1 MQDTHFLKSEL
12 ASPKA
17 VVILTHH
24 KPDADALGS
33 SLALGRLLEKKGH
46 SVNVITPSDYPEFL
60 SWMPGNENVLIYNK
74 VSNEKIFGLILN
86 AEIIF
91 CLDFSSLKRINDMRY
106 KVEESKGKK
115 VLIDHHLDP
124 EDFADYTFWD
134 ANASS
139 TAELIFEL
147 IVEMGDKDLIDKEI
161 ADTLYAG
168 IMTDT
173 GSFKHPNTTAK
184 VHLIT
189 AELMALG
196 AEVNKVAKLIYDN
209 NSLDKLKFMGFA
221 LTERLKVIDELHVAY
236 IAISASDLKK
246 FNSKTGD
253 TEGLVNFALS
263 LKDIKFA
270 ALIIDREVLV
280 KMSFRSV
287 GDFSVN
293 EFARKHF
300 KGGGHKNA
308 AGGRSSLPFG
318 KVVEEFEKAVHEYAS
333 ELKSEVIKSNA

>member
-1 MQDTHFLKSEL
+1 MQDTIYLKTEL
-12 ASPKA
+12 ASSKT

-33 SLALGRLLEKKGH
+33 SLALGRFLEKKGH

-60 SWMPGNENVLIYNK
+60 NWMPGNEYVLAYNK
-74 VSNEKIFGLILN
+74 DNKEKIFGLILN
-86 AEIIF
+86 AELIF
-91 CLDFSSLKRINDMRY
+91 CLDFSSLKRINDLGY

-115 VLIDHHLDP
+115 VMIDHHLDP

-134 ANASS
+134 KDASS
-139 TAELIFEL
+139 TAEIIFEL
-147 IVEMGDKDLIDKEI
+147 IVEMGDKDLIDNEI

-173 GSFKHPNTTAK
+173 GSFKHPNTTQK

-196 AEVNKVAKLIYDN
+196 ADVNKVAKLIYDN
-209 NSLDKLKFMGFA
+209 NSLDGLKFLGFA
-221 LTERLKVIDELHVAY
+221 LTERLKVIDELNVAY
-236 IAISASDLKK
+236 IAISASDLKR

-270 ALIIDREVLV
+270 ALIIDRKVLV

-293 EFARKHF
+293 DFARKHF
-300 KGGGHKNA
+300 NGGGHKNA
-308 AGGRSSLPFG
+308 AGGRSSLPFS
-318 KVVEEFEKAVHEYAS
+318 KVVEDFEKAVHEYAS
-333 ELKSEVIKSNA
+333 ELKSEVIKTNA